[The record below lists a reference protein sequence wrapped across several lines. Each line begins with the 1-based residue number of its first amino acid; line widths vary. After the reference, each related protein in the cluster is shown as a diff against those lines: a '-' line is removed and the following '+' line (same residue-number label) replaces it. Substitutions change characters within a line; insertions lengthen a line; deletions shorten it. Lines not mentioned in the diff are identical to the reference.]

1 MGSLHRYVPGLLVL
15 LLFVMPGCFD
25 DAPWKQPT
33 SDGVAVD
40 SLYETDVPYVATPQK
55 VVRRMLEVAEVG
67 ANDVV
72 FDLGSGDGRILLT
85 AAQQYGASGVGVEI
99 VPELVAQARS
109 HARLAGV
116 SDRVTF
122 RRHDLFETDL
132 SRATVVTLYLL
143 PEVNRKLQPKLLREL
158 DPGDRVVSHNY
169 GIGSW
174 PPDSTLRLGD
184 HTVYLWRVPES
195 VPDSL
200 VPASPA
206 EATAP

>member
-1 MGSLHRYVPGLLVL
+1 MASLHRSIPGLLVL
-15 LLFVMPGCFD
+15 LLFVLPGCFD
-25 DAPWKQPT
+25 DAPWKQR
-33 SDGVAVD
+33 SGDGVAVD

-67 ANDVV
+67 ENDVV
-72 FDLGSGDGRILLT
+72 FDLGSGDGRILMT

-99 VPELVAQARS
+99 VPELVEQARS

-122 RRHDLFETDL
+122 RRQDLFTTDL
-132 SRATVVTLYLL
+132 SRATVVTIYLL

-169 GIGSW
+169 RIGTW
-174 PPDSTLRLGD
+174 PPDSTVQLDD

-200 VPASPA
+200 LPASPA
-206 EATAP
+206 EPTIP